1 MKKTFKYIAVIIM
14 ASASV
19 ISCDNFLDVNTDPTR
34 LKVSASVVP
43 QTLTSAE
50 TSLAFYMGSDI
61 FLYSSIF
68 MQQASGSGVTGSQTR
83 MMDQYVV
90 ANADV
95 NNAFSNFYA
104 GTLAD
109 LNYVKKNAA
118 VDGNPQHVGIAKI
131 LQAYTFS
138 VIVDAWGD
146 APYREAMAGVDNLQ
160 PTYNGSQEIYDSLF
174 VLIDSGIGNIK
185 QTNTIKVA
193 GEDLIYAGDM
203 KKWEKFA
210 NTLKLRLA
218 LHYAKVDNGTKLREV
233 IAAGGPFMEE
243 NKDNF
248 QLEFE
253 NLNNR
258 TNPINQFEISRS
270 DYYATGKFLVDLM
283 NGKSD
288 PRRTTYFTPFPYN
301 VGITGPQYVGFTQGS
316 TQSAPNSRIHT
327 YLRGDVLINGPQRT
341 AQGAPTSTAVTYTG
355 AAPIRMLSYAEYNFI
370 RAEAAV
376 VYQAGSIIDAG
387 AFLKKGIDASLA
399 QAGITG
405 ATATTYSAAAAAT
418 VTLKNI
424 IEEKYVA
431 NYGVAVEPWSDWRR
445 TGFPAI
451 AVSTAA
457 IAQGNNTIPRILVY
471 PLSEQQANADNVPA
485 RQSMTV
491 SGVFWDK

>member
-1 MKKTFKYIAVIIM
+1 MKKTLKYITIVIL
-14 ASASV
+14 ASALV
-19 ISCDNFLDVNTDPTR
+19 ISCDSFLDVNNDPTR
-34 LKVSASVVP
+34 LKVTTSVVP

-109 LNYVKKNAA
+109 LNYVRKTAA
-118 VDGNPQHVGIAKI
+118 AEGNPQHVGVAKI
-131 LQAYTFS
+131 LQAYAFS
-138 VIVDAWGD
+138 IIVDAWGN
-146 APYREAMAGVDNLQ
+146 APYREALDGVDNLQ
-160 PTYNGSQEIYDSLF
+160 PAYNDSQEIYDSLF
-174 VLIDSGIGNIK
+174 VLVDAGIANIK
-185 QTNTIKVA
+185 QTNTTKFVS
-193 GEDLIYAGDM
+193 EDLIYGGDM

-218 LHYAKVDNGTKLREV
+218 LHYAKVDDGAKLKAI
-233 IAAGGPFMEE
+233 IAAGGPFMES
-243 NKDNF
+243 NADNF

-253 NLNNR
+253 NVNNR
-258 TNPINQFEISRS
+258 TNPINQFEINRS
-270 DYYATGKFLVDLM
+270 DYYATGKFLVDMM
-283 NGKSD
+283 NTKSD
-288 PRRTTYFTPFPYN
+288 PRRSVYFTPLPYN

-316 TQSAPNSRIHT
+316 TQTSPNSRIHA
-327 YLRGDVLINGPQRT
+327 YLRGDVVVNGTART
-341 AQGAPTSTAVTYTG
+341 AQGAPTATAVTYTG
-355 AAPIRMLSYAEYNFI
+355 AAPIRMLTFAEYNFI
-370 RAEAAV
+370 RAEAV
-376 VYQAGSIIDAG
+376 VAYAATGDGA
-387 AFLKKGIDASLA
+387 AFLKAGIDASLA
-399 QAGITG
+399 HAGITG
-405 ATATTYSAAAAAT
+405 AAATTYSAAASAT

-471 PLSEQQANADNVPA
+471 PLSEQQANADHVPA
-485 RQSMTV
+485 RQSMAV
-491 SGVFWDK
+491 KGVFWDK